1 MNGNQIN
8 IRKGA
13 AILFVFFALLF
24 FVLFVRFLYI
34 EITGKVDGHVLA
46 NEALRKYMKTD
57 TLIAHRG
64 NIYDRNGDVIA
75 EDMTTY
81 KLAAILDKRATSDPK
96 YPHHV
101 TNPKKTARILA
112 KYIDMDEKEIYKRLT
127 KKGVFQ
133 VEFGN
138 AGRNLSYD
146 VKEKIEKEKL
156 PGIVFLRDST
166 RFYPNGKFA
175 SHLIGFARKDE
186 NSDQSIGQL
195 GIEKAYDRFLR
206 GRNGKIQYES
216 DLWGYLLPNKKE
228 MVKEPKNGDNI
239 YLTIDSK
246 IQVFLEDA
254 LNTVEKEY
262 NPSKIL
268 AVVADP
274 KTGKIL
280 AMGQRP
286 SFDPGSREGLSDNWR
301 NEIVESAYEPGSVMK
316 IFTLAAAV
324 EEGVFSPNATY
335 KSGSYKVG
343 TSVIRDHNDGVGWGT
358 ITYLEGVQRSSNV
371 AFVHLLDKMGT
382 DTFREYLDRFRFG
395 KKTGIELPDEASG
408 NILYR
413 YPVEKATTAFGQG
426 TTVTALQLIQ
436 GATAIANNGK
446 MMKPYVIDKIV
457 DPNTNKIVMQTKPK
471 EVGRP
476 ISSNTAKEV
485 RDILRTV
492 VTAKNG
498 TGKIYSID
506 GYDVIGKTGTAQL
519 PNPNGGGYL
528 SGAENYLF
536 SFLGMAPKND
546 PQLIVYVAVQQPHL
560 KNETGGVPVAKI
572 FNPVMKNSL
581 QYLNIKPQRKI
592 TAKTITVDDYTGMKA
607 EDAVQK
613 VKEAGLEPVLLGKGD
628 TVQSQDPEKSTD
640 LLEGEKVILR
650 TDGPLTI
657 PDLKG
662 WSLRDVAKV
671 AKLAGLKLS
680 VSGKGYVIKQNIKP
694 NETIKKGTELVIH
707 LTRPENYVKQQ

>member
-13 AILFVFFALLF
+13 AILFVIFAMLF

-46 NEALRKYMKTD
+46 NEALQKYMKTD
-57 TLIAHRG
+57 TLVAHRG
-64 NIYDRNGDVIA
+64 NIYDRNGEVIA
-75 EDMTTY
+75 EDTVTY
-81 KLAAILDKRATSDPK
+81 KLAAILDKKATSDPK
-96 YPHHV
+96 NPHHV
-101 TNPKKTARILA
+101 TNPKKTAQILA
-112 KYIDMDEKEIYKRLT
+112 KYIHMDEKEIYKRLT

-175 SHLIGFARKDE
+175 SHLIGFAKNDE
-186 NSDQSIGQL
+186 KSDESIGQL

-239 YLTIDSK
+239 YLTLDSK

-262 NPSKIL
+262 NPTKII

-274 KTGKIL
+274 KTGQIL

-286 SFDPGSREGLSDNWR
+286 TFDLESREGLSDNWR

-343 TSVIRDHNDGVGWGT
+343 TSVIRDHNGGVGWGT

-371 AFVHLLDKMGT
+371 AFVHLLDRMGS

-395 KKTGIELPDEASG
+395 KKTGIDLPNEASG

-426 TTVTALQLIQ
+426 TTVTALQLVQ

-457 DPNTNKIVMQTKPK
+457 DPNTNKIVKQTKPE
-471 EVGRP
+471 EVGKP

-492 VTAKNG
+492 LTAKNG
-498 TGKIYSID
+498 TGKIYNID

-519 PNPNGGGYL
+519 SNPNGGGYL

-592 TAKTITVDDYTGMKA
+592 SAKTIKVDDYSGMNA

-613 VKEAGLEPVLLGKGD
+613 VKEAGLEPVLLGKGA
-628 TVQSQDPEKSTD
+628 TIQNQDPETSTT
-640 LLEGEKVILR
+640 LLEGEKVILL

-662 WSLRDVAKV
+662 WSLRDVTKV

-680 VSGKGYVIKQNIKP
+680 VSGKGYVVKQNMKP
-694 NETIKKGTELVIH
+694 NEIVKKGSELVIH